1 MSELHIGIGD
11 YKISK
16 RKGDVLKTF
25 ALGSCVAVMV
35 YDKVNNMAALIHIAL
50 PDSSI
55 DSVKAKARPA
65 YFADTGLAK
74 MFNEISSLGTNRKN
88 VWIKIAG
95 GANIMDENNTFNIG
109 KRNILAVKKWL
120 WKNRFGVI
128 KEDVG
133 GMGSRTVSLNVDDGT
148 ITISSGSEI
157 IKIL

>member
-1 MSELHIGIGD
+1 MSELHVGIGD

-16 RKGDVLKTF
+16 RNGDILKTF
-25 ALGSCVAVMV
+25 GLGSCVAVML

-55 DSVKAKARPA
+55 DDVKAKARPA

-74 MFNEISSLGTNRKN
+74 MFNEISSMGTTRRD

-95 GANIMDENNTFNIG
+95 GANIMDDNKTFNIG

-133 GMGSRTVSLNVDDGT
+133 GTGSRTVSFSVDNGD
-148 ITISSGSEI
+148 IIISSGKEV
-157 IKIL
+157 LRHL